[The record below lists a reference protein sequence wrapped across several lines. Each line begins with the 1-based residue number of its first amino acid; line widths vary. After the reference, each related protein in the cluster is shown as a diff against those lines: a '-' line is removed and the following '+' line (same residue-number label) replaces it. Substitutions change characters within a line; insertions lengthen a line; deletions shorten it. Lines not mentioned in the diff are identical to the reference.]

1 MSTKA
6 RILVVDDDATMRE
19 ALSDPL
25 GAQGC
30 GVVAVDN
37 ASHALAELEK
47 QEADLV
53 LADLTL
59 PRVSGLELLD
69 SVRRQWPGIEVI
81 VITGQG
87 SIETAVDAIKRG
99 AYHSVANPF
108 TPDERL
114 HLVGQAL
121 ERRRLVHRKE
131 RLEEELSLVRGVHQL
146 VGHSEPMRRIHEII
160 QTAAGSDATVLIQG
174 ESGTGKE
181 IIANAIHAQSR
192 RSRGPLVKM
201 NCAAVPETLLES
213 ELFGHEKG
221 AFTGADRRRIGRFE
235 QADGGT
241 LFLDEVC
248 EMHPRLQAKF
258 LRGLQEREIERLG
271 GSGTIPVDVRI
282 IAATNRDLQ
291 KALEEGVLRED
302 LYYRLNVILLRVPAL
317 RERMD
322 DVQMLAMHFLR
333 KYAAREHSSMSV
345 ISDQAKELLIS
356 YSWPGNVRELENAIE
371 RAVVLG
377 KGEQLQAQDLPP
389 QLHRRGDDERPLIPA
404 HLTLEEIEKLAI
416 AQALRLTGGNK
427 SEAAERPRRLLATHH
442 RDARVRPG
450 EEEPRAVGTAAHRV
464 VPRAVGCAD
473 DDGQLRHL
481 RRCHGVHH
489 LGTVLRDAPVLV
501 LLADHEAGDVLEE
514 EERHAALAGERD
526 EVRALQRGL
535 REEHAV
541 VGEDAD
547 LVAVQAGEAGDQRR
561 AVERLELVEAAAV
574 DQTRNHLPNLVRP
587 ARIPRPDA
595 VRVGGGLRGRLDG
608 AP

>member
-19 ALSDPL
+19 ALRDTLSPEGYAVL
-25 GAQGC
+25 
-30 GVVAVDN
+30 AVDN
-37 ASHALAELEK
+37 AIHAIAELER
-47 QEADLV
+47 QEIDLV

-99 AYHSVANPF
+99 AYHYVTKPF
-108 TPDERL
+108 APDEIL

-427 SEAAERPRRLLATHH
+427 SEAAERLGIHRTSIYDKMRRYGIEWSPQPE
-442 RDARVRPG
+442 D
-450 EEEPRAVGTAAHRV
+450 VG
-464 VPRAVGCAD
+464 P
-473 DDGQLRHL
+473 
-481 RRCHGVHH
+481 
-489 LGTVLRDAPVLV
+489 
-501 LLADHEAGDVLEE
+501 
-514 EERHAALAGERD
+514 
-526 EVRALQRGL
+526 
-535 REEHAV
+535 
-541 VGEDAD
+541 
-547 LVAVQAGEAGDQRR
+547 
-561 AVERLELVEAAAV
+561 
-574 DQTRNHLPNLVRP
+574 
-587 ARIPRPDA
+587 
-595 VRVGGGLRGRLDG
+595 
-608 AP
+608 